1 MSQLRRPQKNLVP
14 FPVYSLYGR
23 TCVYTPRLQRYL
35 GSKLSDKIYLLG
47 LQWLSWS
54 QVVYPRQGGAP
65 EMAFHTAALVSSYMV
80 LHGGYT
86 HKHNRREVCYSP
98 ELYFYHLDC
107 HVWVSSAAMEH
118 R

>member
-1 MSQLRRPQKNLVP
+1 
-14 FPVYSLYGR
+14 
-23 TCVYTPRLQRYL
+23 
-35 GSKLSDKIYLLG
+35 
-47 LQWLSWS
+47 
-54 QVVYPRQGGAP
+54 
-65 EMAFHTAALVSSYMV
+65 MAFHTAALVSSYMV

-118 R
+118 RYNIKKYII